1 MRQKTITANE
11 MKAIDM
17 NAAGLGMS
25 PLQLME
31 NAGAAVAEIA
41 AERMTEMSLKMAAS
55 DDSPIVLFIAGL
67 GNNGGDTFV
76 AARHLACSDI
86 PSAVF
91 LLGRENQIKTN
102 ESQLNFKLLKQT
114 KFVSVFEIKSE
125 SELMENYQTVC
136 KNTAVIVDGIFGT
149 GFSGKPKGL
158 EKAAIDL
165 INDEKE
171 KKIDLFVLAVDIPSG
186 MLPAAPNQITSTKN
200 KTENNKESVINADAV
215 ITFHKMKTWLEGS
228 DTENIGKIYVR
239 PIGIPENA
247 EKYIGPGDV
256 ALLYRRT
263 ADSKKGDSGKILV
276 IAGGPYSGAPALA
289 GTGALRAGCDIV
301 TIAAPSSIYKPI
313 ASYAPEFI
321 VRKLSGDVLSE
332 NDIPLLKELIL
343 SHDTVIIGPGLG
355 RDPSSLKA
363 AAQLIPVFKKAVID
377 ADALRPEIFE
387 ALIQKQD
394 RTQNQNKEQEQNP
407 ADENVEIIITPHY
420 QELLRTAEYLEIVLP
435 SKRKDAAAD
444 VLEAAIAEISRKIGV
459 TVLLKGPEDLISNGT
474 AEETRYNAT
483 GNAGMS
489 VGGTGDVLAGI
500 VGGLL
505 AANSTAAAA
514 GCGAYLCG
522 KAGDAAYSEIG
533 NSLLPSDIL
542 DKLPFVFSNK
552 MPPEHKKDEKKR
564 KTKKKQ
570 NTGKKNN
577 RGKNRTK
584 Q

>member
-17 NAAGLGMS
+17 NAVGLGMS

-41 AERMTEMSLKMAAS
+41 AERINEITSKPTTSE
-55 DDSPIVLFIAGL
+55 DSPVVLFIAGL

-76 AARHLACSDI
+76 AARHLACAGI
-86 PSAVF
+86 RSAVL
-91 LLGRENQIKTN
+91 LLGRENQIKTS

-114 KFVSVFEIKSE
+114 SLVSVFEIKSE
-125 SELMENYQTVC
+125 SDLAEIFQTIENA
-136 KNTAVIVDGIFGT
+136 AVIVDGIFGT
-149 GFSGKPKGL
+149 GFSGKPKGI

-165 INDEKE
+165 INHEKE
-171 KKIDLFVLAVDIPSG
+171 MKKDLFVLAVDVPSG

-200 KTENNKESVINADAV
+200 KTENNKESVIKADAV

-228 DTENIGKIYVR
+228 STENIGKIYVR

-256 ALLYRRT
+256 SLLYKRT

-289 GTGALRAGCDIV
+289 GAGALRAGCDIV

-355 RDPSSLKA
+355 RDPSSLKT
-363 AAQLIPVFKKAVID
+363 AAQLVPVFKKAVID

-394 RTQNQNKEQEQNP
+394 WTQNQNKEQEQNS

-420 QELLRTAEYLEIVLP
+420 QELLRAAEYLGISLQP
-435 SKRKDAAAD
+435 KRKDVAAE
-444 VLEAAIAEISRKIGV
+444 VLEAAVSEISQKFGV
-459 TVLLKGPEDLISNGT
+459 TVLLKGPEDLISNG
-474 AEETRYNAT
+474 AVEKTRYNAT

-505 AANSTAAAA
+505 AANSAAAAA

-522 KAGDAAYSEIG
+522 KAGDAAYSEKG
-533 NSLLPSDIL
+533 DSLIPSDIL
-542 DKLPFVFSNK
+542 EKLPFVFSNQSV
-552 MPPEHKKDEKKR
+552 KK
-564 KTKKKQ
+564 
-570 NTGKKNN
+570 
-577 RGKNRTK
+577 
-584 Q
+584 